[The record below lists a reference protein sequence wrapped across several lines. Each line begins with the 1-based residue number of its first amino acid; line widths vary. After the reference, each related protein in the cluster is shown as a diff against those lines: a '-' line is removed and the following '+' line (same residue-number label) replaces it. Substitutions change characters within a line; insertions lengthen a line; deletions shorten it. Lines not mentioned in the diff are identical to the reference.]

1 MFTTTYH
8 ARNFFLPYH
17 KDKWIIIKKK
27 NIHKK
32 RPNPSKYP
40 LCVERGANSVPETG
54 TSMGKLYPI
63 ILSYPFFLQIAIHDV
78 YRQLFGGYYHY
89 IYFFSFMGGKSPV
102 THTTLSIFLL
112 PPPTRIFSV
121 TFSCNCTNSKITETS
136 YSPLDILPNEIPLS
150 LSLHRLCA
158 AGINRLF
165 KCVT

>member
-1 MFTTTYH
+1 MDH
-8 ARNFFLPYH
+8 NQ
-17 KDKWIIIKKK
+17 KKK

-89 IYFFSFMGGKSPV
+89 IYIFFLSFMGGKSPV

-112 PPPTRIFSV
+112 LPPQPAFFLSHSLV
-121 TFSCNCTNSKITETS
+121 TAQIQK
-136 YSPLDILPNEIPLS
+136 
-150 LSLHRLCA
+150 
-158 AGINRLF
+158 
-165 KCVT
+165 